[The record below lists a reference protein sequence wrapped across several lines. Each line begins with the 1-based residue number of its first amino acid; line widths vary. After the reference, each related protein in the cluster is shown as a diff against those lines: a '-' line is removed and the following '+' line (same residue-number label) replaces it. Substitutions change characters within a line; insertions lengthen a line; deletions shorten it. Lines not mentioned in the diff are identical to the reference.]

1 MNSPYLGAF
10 TTHCFNLILGYILVN
25 HQMPRMCATTWLE
38 RLFQSCQ
45 RTSNNQSS
53 KDEHLSED
61 QHRLLR
67 YEKLLHFGND
77 AFIRFRAI
85 WKCARF
91 CAMNKLKIPLG
102 KPQETFLALE
112 ETLRYFTWPI
122 DNNTKKVEASS
133 SEQTSCSSTS
143 TSTINHPII
152 LSSSGEINVSTDK
165 GDWWCDLH
173 CCGLLLQLIQVL
185 EMCMYNA
192 NKGVAL
198 SLPQLPKTSEFE
210 FVKVS
215 FVQSLIKLH
224 NSMAIHGIYG
234 CLKNIHQLDWS
245 WIQACERKAAGNL
258 DQAAY
263 E

>member
-1 MNSPYLGAF
+1 
-10 TTHCFNLILGYILVN
+10 
-25 HQMPRMCATTWLE
+25 MPTD
-38 RLFQSCQ
+38 
-45 RTSNNQSS
+45 SNNQSS

-185 EMCMYNA
+185 EMCQT
-192 NKGVAL
+192 KAL
-198 SLPQLPKTSEFE
+198 EFE

-215 FVQSLIKLH
+215 FVQSLIKLP
-224 NSMAIHGIYG
+224 NSMVIHGMYVW
-234 CLKNIHQLDWS
+234 LKNIHQLDWS
-245 WIQACERKAAGNL
+245 WIQACEHKAAGNL
-258 DQAAY
+258 EQAAY
-263 E
+263 EYKLLLNKH